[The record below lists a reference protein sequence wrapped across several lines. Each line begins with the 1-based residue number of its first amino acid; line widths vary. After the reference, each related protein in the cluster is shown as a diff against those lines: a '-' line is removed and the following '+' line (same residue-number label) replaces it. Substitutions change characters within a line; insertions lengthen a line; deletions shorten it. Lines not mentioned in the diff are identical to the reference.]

1 MLPPLALA
9 QRPFMD
15 MPGEHACMPQD
26 MRASMRCACVCAG
39 KLDLYVAAAGFHPS
53 KVLPVVLDV
62 GTQNMGLRDDPL
74 YIGLDQDR
82 LNGDE
87 YYEVY
92 HLSLCNAIAAV
103 KAVSPILRLC

>member
-1 MLPPLALA
+1 M
-9 QRPFMD
+9 
-15 MPGEHACMPQD
+15 HATGHE
-26 MRASMRCACVCAG
+26 SFHEVC
-39 KLDLYVAAAGFHPS
+39 
-53 KVLPVVLDV
+53 
-62 GTQNMGLRDDPL
+62 MGLRDDPL